1 MLLSQLNF
9 SIESA
14 KNQHFMSC
22 CIPHFFFFFFYI
34 WVFFHEHSR
43 FTGQRNKHHN
53 KQKYTLQQ
61 ALYYD
66 WSFSRF
72 GTYFDGRPKI
82 LTYHQISSNAVL
94 LTNCPMKVTVSQTV
108 SLADLRILDMN
119 TSNWF
124 WQQPYTV
131 MLWEFFIL
139 YLSLLK
145 VIPNSLSI

>member
-22 CIPHFFFFFFYI
+22 CIPHFFFFFFSI

-43 FTGQRNKHHN
+43 FTGQRNKHYN

-82 LTYHQISSNAVL
+82 LTYHQISSNAFL

-119 TSNWF
+119 TNNWF

-131 MLWEFFIL
+131 MLWEFFTL

>member
-1 MLLSQLNF
+1 MNQLKTNTLWVAVF
-9 SIESA
+9 LI
-14 KNQHFMSC
+14 
-22 CIPHFFFFFFYI
+22 FFFFFFSI

>member
-1 MLLSQLNF
+1 MNQLKTNTLWVAVF
-9 SIESA
+9 LI
-14 KNQHFMSC
+14 
-22 CIPHFFFFFFYI
+22 FFFFFFYI

-119 TSNWF
+119 TSSWF

>member
-1 MLLSQLNF
+1 MNQLKTNTLWVAVF
-9 SIESA
+9 LI
-14 KNQHFMSC
+14 
-22 CIPHFFFFFFYI
+22 FFFFFSI

>member
-14 KNQHFMSC
+14 KSQHFMSC
-22 CIPHFFFFFFYI
+22 CVPHFFFFSI

-43 FTGQRNKHHN
+43 FTGQRNKHYN
-53 KQKYTLQQ
+53 NQKYTLQK
-61 ALYYD
+61 ALY

-72 GTYFDGRPKI
+72 GTYFDCRPKI
-82 LTYHQISSNAVL
+82 LTYHQISSNAFL

-108 SLADLRILDMN
+108 SLADLRTPDMN
-119 TSNWF
+119 TNNWF
-124 WQQPYTV
+124 WQQLYTV
-131 MLWEFFIL
+131 TLWKFFIL

-145 VIPNSLSI
+145 VIPDSLSI

>member
-9 SIESA
+9 GIESD

-22 CIPHFFFFFFYI
+22 CIPHFFFFFSI

-43 FTGQRNKHHN
+43 FTGQRNKHYN
-53 KQKYTLQQ
+53 KQKYALQQ